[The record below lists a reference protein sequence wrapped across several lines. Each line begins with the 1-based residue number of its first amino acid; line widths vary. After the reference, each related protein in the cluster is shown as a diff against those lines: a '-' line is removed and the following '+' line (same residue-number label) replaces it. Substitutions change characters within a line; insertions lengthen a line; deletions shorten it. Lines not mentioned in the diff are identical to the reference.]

1 MKTVKQKNLLDLQVS
16 SDTQDSDWCLILDCV
31 QFNVPAGK
39 LTCSF
44 QLHKL
49 PDWLPNVALVQSLL
63 LSLHR
68 VHACPVVGC

>member
-1 MKTVKQKNLLDLQVS
+1 MS